1 MLFRSWPSPSFSSS
15 FTGNSSA
22 APAAITTVSK
32 MIRVPEAKEANRGI
46 HSRAKLAAMETTT
59 TPRITLLFR
68 EAGMITARNMPYS
81 PTLRAL
87 TTLAGSKLN
96 SNFKDEDVTDSM
108 SEIQPG
114 DSITL
119 HVQLTNQDSSN
130 TDWYMTNE
138 VLQTLEDAQ
147 DSASGA
153 AYEYRLT
160 YVDSKNKETV
170 LYDSSTV
177 GGEGSSTAGE
187 GLKQADASLDE
198 YFYLGRLAKGE
209 SGTVYL
215 KVGVEGETGNN
226 GYQQTLAKLRMT
238 FAVEKV
244 KEGQTIKKNTVIEKK
259 VPQKNNLTT
268 SRKAVKTGDTSN
280 LLMYSVIGLVGGLI
294 FLIAGIILL
303 NNSRKTRQHRE
314 GEN

>member
-1 MLFRSWPSPSFSSS
+1 
-15 FTGNSSA
+15 
-22 APAAITTVSK
+22 
-32 MIRVPEAKEANRGI
+32 
-46 HSRAKLAAMETTT
+46 
-59 TPRITLLFR
+59 
-68 EAGMITARNMPYS
+68 
-81 PTLRAL
+81 
-87 TTLAGSKLN
+87 
-96 SNFKDEDVTDSM
+96 
-108 SEIQPG
+108 
-114 DSITL
+114 
-119 HVQLTNQDSSN
+119 
-130 TDWYMTNE
+130 MTNE

-147 DSASGA
+147 NSASGA

-244 KEGQTIKKNTVIEKK
+244 KEGQTIEKNTVIEKK

>member
-1 MLFRSWPSPSFSSS
+1 MKKKILCLMM
-15 FTGNSSA
+15 
-22 APAAITTVSK
+22 AAI
-32 MIRVPEAKEANRGI
+32 
-46 HSRAKLAAMETTT
+46 LAVGA
-59 TPRITLLFR
+59 PL
-68 EAGMITARNMPYS
+68 TAFARDYQGADGWQA
-81 PTLRAL
+81 TFD
-87 TTLAGSKLN
+87 GSKLN

-153 AYEYRLT
+153 AYEYR
-160 YVDSKNKETV
+160 
-170 LYDSSTV
+170 
-177 GGEGSSTAGE
+177 
-187 GLKQADASLDE
+187 LDE

-294 FLIAGIILL
+294 FQIAGIILL

>member
-1 MLFRSWPSPSFSSS
+1 MKKKILCLMM
-15 FTGNSSA
+15 
-22 APAAITTVSK
+22 AAI
-32 MIRVPEAKEANRGI
+32 
-46 HSRAKLAAMETTT
+46 LAVGA
-59 TPRITLLFR
+59 PL
-68 EAGMITARNMPYS
+68 TAFARDYQGADGWQA
-81 PTLRAL
+81 TFD
-87 TTLAGSKLN
+87 GSKLN

-147 DSASGA
+147 NSASGA

-215 KVGVEGETGNN
+215 KV
-226 GYQQTLAKLRMT
+226 
-238 FAVEKV
+238 
-244 KEGQTIKKNTVIEKK
+244 KEGKTIEKNTVIEKK

>member
-1 MLFRSWPSPSFSSS
+1 MKKKILCLMM
-15 FTGNSSA
+15 
-22 APAAITTVSK
+22 AAI
-32 MIRVPEAKEANRGI
+32 
-46 HSRAKLAAMETTT
+46 LAVGA
-59 TPRITLLFR
+59 PL
-68 EAGMITARNMPYS
+68 TAFARDYQGADGWQA
-81 PTLRAL
+81 TFD
-87 TTLAGSKLN
+87 GSKLN

-119 HVQLTNQDSSN
+119 HVQLTNQDSRN
-130 TDWYMTNE
+130 
-138 VLQTLEDAQ
+138 TLEDAQ

-177 GGEGSSTAGE
+177 GGEGSSAAGE
-187 GLKQADASLDE
+187 GLKQADTSLDE

>member
-1 MLFRSWPSPSFSSS
+1 MKKKILCLMM
-15 FTGNSSA
+15 A
-22 APAAITTVSK
+22 AV
-32 MIRVPEAKEANRGI
+32 
-46 HSRAKLAAMETTT
+46 LAVGA
-59 TPRITLLFR
+59 PL
-68 EAGMITARNMPYS
+68 TAFARDYQGADGWQA
-81 PTLRAL
+81 TFD
-87 TTLAGSKLN
+87 GSKLN

-147 DSASGA
+147 DS
-153 AYEYRLT
+153 

-209 SGTVYL
+209 SGNVYL

>member
-1 MLFRSWPSPSFSSS
+1 MKKKILCLMM
-15 FTGNSSA
+15 
-22 APAAITTVSK
+22 AAI
-32 MIRVPEAKEANRGI
+32 
-46 HSRAKLAAMETTT
+46 LAVGA
-59 TPRITLLFR
+59 PL
-68 EAGMITARNMPYS
+68 TAFARDYQGADGWQA
-81 PTLRAL
+81 TFD
-87 TTLAGSKLN
+87 GSKLN

-138 VLQTLEDAQ
+138 VLQTL
-147 DSASGA
+147 
-153 AYEYRLT
+153 
-160 YVDSKNKETV
+160 
-170 LYDSSTV
+170 
-177 GGEGSSTAGE
+177 
-187 GLKQADASLDE
+187 
-198 YFYLGRLAKGE
+198 
-209 SGTVYL
+209 
-215 KVGVEGETGNN
+215 
-226 GYQQTLAKLRMT
+226 AKLRMT

-244 KEGQTIKKNTVIEKK
+244 KEGKTIEKNTVIEKK